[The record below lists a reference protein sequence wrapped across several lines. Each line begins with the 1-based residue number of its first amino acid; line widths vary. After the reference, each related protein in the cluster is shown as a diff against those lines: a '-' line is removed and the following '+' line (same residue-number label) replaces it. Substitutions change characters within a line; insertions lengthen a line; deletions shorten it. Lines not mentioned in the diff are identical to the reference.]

1 MDRTV
6 YGARASASH
15 LTLALDSGQCY
26 CTYKVVP
33 RLDAGNATVA
43 LRRPRMPSISDL
55 PVLEV
60 VLVGTV
66 TTAADTPRGYPW
78 HMKCC
83 SRIKRREK
91 QRGKRDKSKT
101 EKGREKEEKRN
112 AVQIYRFSHF
122 SHVATHRLVSST
134 SLLSTSFSAADA
146 NARGLFP
153 PATRAFLREREEGQ
167 GKSRSVRN
175 TAYTAERTASRSRRF
190 TPTSTACRHRQMD
203 CRVPQNP
210 IVESFP
216 SQKPGL
222 AGPRRGRTP
231 ASRSTTTPLP
241 ERAALRDLPV
251 QAVWKEGE
259 EFGLGSARS
268 SVGWSWRCGLAGGRG
283 R

>member
-1 MDRTV
+1 MQFKFTVSPISPMWQPTVLYPARRCSPHLSPPLTRTQ
-6 YGARASASH
+6 GGSSH
-15 LTLALDSGQCY
+15 
-26 CTYKVVP
+26 
-33 RLDAGNATVA
+33 
-43 LRRPRMPSISDL
+43 RPP
-55 PVLEV
+55 
-60 VLVGTV
+60 GT
-66 TTAADTPRGYPW
+66 
-78 HMKCC
+78 
-83 SRIKRREK
+83 
-91 QRGKRDKSKT
+91 
-101 EKGREKEEKRN
+101 
-112 AVQIYRFSHF
+112 
-122 SHVATHRLVSST
+122 
-134 SLLSTSFSAADA
+134 
-146 NARGLFP
+146 
-153 PATRAFLREREEGQ
+153 FLREREEGQ